1 MTSGTISSPAGPAL
15 EQYPQTA
22 EPPLVVDLDGTLIR
36 SDALVEAV
44 LALLRVRPFML
55 FMLPVWLLGGRARLK
70 RELAALAPVDATALP
85 YDEALLDWLR
95 AEHGRGRVLV
105 LATASDQAVADAVA
119 AHLGLFAMVLGSDG
133 VRNLKGENKAA
144 ALSALFPQGF
154 DYAGDSPA
162 DLAVWRRAAGAVAV
176 GVSPGLRA
184 RVAALAPIRAEFAR
198 PAPGLALWARTLRVH
213 QWAKNGLVFLPML
226 LSHQYG
232 SALAWLLCGLG
243 FVALSLLASGTY
255 ILNDLLDLP
264 NDRRHR
270 SKRGRP
276 IPAGLVGVRE
286 VLAVALGLLAVALG
300 LGLALGP
307 APLAALLAY
316 LLTTM
321 AYSLWLKREPIID
334 VAVIAGLFT
343 LRLAFGIVLV
353 GAEFSPWL
361 LAFASFL
368 FFSLA
373 LAKRHTEVLA
383 LAEMG
388 QARAGGRGYMARDA
402 GITLALGTST
412 AVAAILVF
420 ILYLVLDALPNGPY
434 RTPEAL
440 WGMPLLIGLWI
451 GRIWLL
457 ADRGEMHDDPVA
469 FAIRDRASIIHGC
482 FMVVF
487 FIWAVAL

>member
-1 MTSGTISSPAGPAL
+1 M
-15 EQYPQTA
+15 EQSTTLA

-36 SDALVEAV
+36 SDALIEAV
-44 LALLRVRPFML
+44 LALLRASPWML
-55 FMLPVWLLGGRARLK
+55 FILPLWLLGGRARLK
-70 RELAALAPVDATALP
+70 RELAARAPVDAAALP
-85 YDEALLDWLR
+85 YDQDLLAWLR

-119 AHLGLFAMVLGSDG
+119 AHLGLFSRVLGSDG
-133 VRNLKGENKAA
+133 VRNLKGTNKAA
-144 ALSALFPQGF
+144 ALAALFPQGF
-154 DYAGDSPA
+154 DYAGDSTA
-162 DLAVWRRAAGAVAV
+162 DLAVWRVAAGAVPVAA
-176 GVSPGLRA
+176 PAGLRA
-184 RVAALAPIRAEFAR
+184 RAASLAPIRAEFPR
-198 PAPGLALWARTLRVH
+198 PAPGPEVWARTLRVH
-213 QWAKNGLVFLPML
+213 QWAKNGLVFLPMV

-232 SALAWLLCGLG
+232 SALAWLVCALG
-243 FVALSLLASGTY
+243 FMALSLVASGTY

-276 IPAGLVGVRE
+276 IAAGLVGMGQ
-286 VLAVALGLLAVALG
+286 VLAVAVALLGAGLG
-300 LGLALGP
+300 LGLLLGL
-307 APLAALLAY
+307 APFAALVAY
-316 LLTTM
+316 LVTTL
-321 AYSLWLKREPIID
+321 AYSLWLKREPILD
-334 VAVIAGLFT
+334 VMVIAGLFT

-353 GAEFSPWL
+353 GASFSPWL

-388 QARAGGRGYMARDA
+388 QAQAGGRGYMARDA

-412 AVAAILVF
+412 AVSAILVF

-440 WGMPLLIGLWI
+440 WGMPLLIGLWV

-457 ADRGEMHDDPVA
+457 ADRGQMNDDPVA
-469 FAIRDRASIIHGC
+469 FAIRDRTSIVYGLG
-482 FMVVF
+482 MVLF
-487 FIWAVAL
+487 FIWAAAL